1 MTPKPQVREEV
12 YTEKHITGVD
22 DEEFVRALKAGKKTG
37 AVTIHLGNGKVGSL
51 VWKSKDAPAH

>member
-1 MTPKPQVREEV
+1 MTLKAKVET

-37 AVTIHLGNGKVGSL
+37 AVTLHLGNGKVGAL
-51 VWKSKDAPAH
+51 VWKEKEASAH